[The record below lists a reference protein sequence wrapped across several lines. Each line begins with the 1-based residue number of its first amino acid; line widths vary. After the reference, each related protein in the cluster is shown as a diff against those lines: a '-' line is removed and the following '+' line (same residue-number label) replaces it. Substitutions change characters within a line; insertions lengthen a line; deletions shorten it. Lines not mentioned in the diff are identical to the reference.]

1 MRKIILLGS
10 SGMIG
15 YTLTKHL
22 QKGKNVKVVPA
33 VRENRTKYFNTAVNI
48 SSDFEGLDNLISK
61 IKPHYVINCIG
72 LTKHLASEQSN
83 AYFFPNI
90 LVPRFLKMLKAKHE
104 FLTIHI
110 SSDCVYSGRDA
121 PYTENYIPDALDNY
135 GISKAISENDL
146 KDSAMVL
153 RTSTVGH
160 EYESKNGLVEWFL
173 SQSGSIT
180 GFKNAF
186 FNGVTT
192 LTLAKIIEI
201 IINSENL
208 FEHGIFNVSSER
220 ISKFKFLNLLRDV
233 YQKNIEILPD
243 YSFKIDRSLVMSRKI
258 DDIWDQISWEQQ
270 IREMKEHY
278 QNEFY

>member
-15 YTLTKHL
+15 YTITKHL
-22 QKGKNVKVVPA
+22 QKGKDVKVIPA
-33 VRENRTKYFNTAVNI
+33 VREKRAKYFNHASNI
-48 SSDFEGLDNLISK
+48 SSDFEVLGNLISK

-72 LTKHLASEQSN
+72 LTKHLASEHSD
-83 AYFFPNI
+83 AYLFPNI
-90 LVPRFLKMLKAKHE
+90 LVPRFIKMLKAKHK
-104 FLTIHI
+104 FFIIHI
-110 SSDCVYSGRDA
+110 SSDCVYSGQDA
-121 PYTENYIPDALDNY
+121 PYTDKHIPDALDYY
-135 GISKAISENDL
+135 GLSKAISENDL
-146 KDSAMVL
+146 KDSAMIL

-192 LTLAKIIEI
+192 LTLAKIIETKV
-201 IINSENL
+201 NSENL
-208 FEHGIFNVSSER
+208 FEHGIFNVSNER

-233 YQKNIEILPD
+233 YCKNIEILPD
-243 YSFKIDRSLVMSRKI
+243 YSFEIDRSLVMSKKI
-258 DDIWDQISWEQQ
+258 DDIWEKISWEQQ